1 MAENILYNE
10 GRRSETD
17 LNKDKDWDNKG
28 KMDDNTGKMAEAEA
42 GTNNENKPA
51 ETDTSENSLELTEA
65 DSEKEEPNPHN
76 DSMDSI
82 GMAHLKITGDSESMK
97 ENTGTEHETEDTADE
112 NNERK
117 LRERKTN
124 PGKYAKMLKGE
135 KPSPEAS
142 EHNQRPARKK
152 STTDKQRQTPKDNN
166 TISHLKSQNQ
176 TLKDDIK
183 KLRKELEKSQKEA
196 EAVKKRYQDQ
206 SETLRQKEQENR
218 RLTEENHN
226 ATTENKALNVINN
239 RLQEEITE
247 QSETSENNA
256 TELRNQISNTESQ
269 LQDNEEQLM
278 NTERQLQ
285 NTERQ
290 LLDTETQLENERKK
304 TRQLENDKRALE
316 NDKRTLQEVAEDKA
330 TRINVLEHQLR
341 AERQKYAEQQTN
353 RNRQPEEPRKN
364 VHIIGDSNSHR
375 IHPHLERKLQ
385 TRITHTWMPTLEE
398 TTTWSRNLQPE
409 QNTNTTIIIM
419 AGTNDIKNGKTAKE
433 CNKQVREIENN
444 LKGLNIEH
452 LVVQLPPVYP
462 PQGLSQ
468 RRDRE
473 TTKLNKMLEAII
485 SEADLVHTQAIEG
498 DRDAIETD
506 GLHLT
511 RKAAEKMAEKIV
523 EKIQSHHQTTLHR
536 NPQTP
541 TPQHTSQ
548 SRQERGEMERDNT
561 EIGMVK
567 APQNIAGLIIG
578 HQGERLKRM
587 KMIIGVE
594 IDREDANQQK
604 IFIITGNKENVA
616 EAKQAIKKNQR
627 RRGKKRQTTGNPTSA
642 QVQHKLQIL
651 PSRNVQVWKQMQLHT
666 RRRTNGHLTK
676 NTRNTSRNNMETP
689 GQTQNTIQQR
699 GKKQIQFQQFRIQRS
714 TQLEIKKQRQNTTQ
728 ETNPETTDKIS
739 QQLKQQ
745 RQQTYHQH
753 KPGK

>member
-124 PGKYAKMLKGE
+124 PGKYAKMLKGK

-152 STTDKQRQTPKDNN
+152 ST
-166 TISHLKSQNQ
+166 
-176 TLKDDIK
+176 
-183 KLRKELEKSQKEA
+183 
-196 EAVKKRYQDQ
+196 
-206 SETLRQKEQENR
+206 
-218 RLTEENHN
+218 EENHN
-226 ATTENKALNVINN
+226 ATTENKALNDINN

-316 NDKRTLQEVAEDKA
+316 NDKRRLQEVAEDKA

-473 TTKLNKMLEAII
+473 TTKLNGMLEAII

-594 IDREDANQQK
+594 IDSEDANQQK